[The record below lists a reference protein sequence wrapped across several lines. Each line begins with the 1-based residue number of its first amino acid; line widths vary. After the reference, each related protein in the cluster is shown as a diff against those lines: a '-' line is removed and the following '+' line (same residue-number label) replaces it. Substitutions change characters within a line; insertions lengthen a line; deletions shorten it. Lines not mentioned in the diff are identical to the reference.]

1 MTTFL
6 ILYRNLKYIVRYE
19 LPFDRHDWVVDRDGK
34 DVRYVIDFY
43 KGAQATSVDQAPF
56 SIFLDVRPALDSY
69 QAVIDRACV
78 YYRQFTGKAPF
89 VTQRPGAASP
99 KQTK

>member
-1 MTTFL
+1 MAAPL
-6 ILYRNLKYIVRYE
+6 ILRCHTKYTIRYE

-69 QAVIDRACV
+69 QAVVDRTCV
-78 YYRQFTGKAPF
+78 YYRQVIGKSPF
-89 VTQRPGAASP
+89 VTHRPAVGSP
-99 KQTK
+99 STLR